1 MVVRWLLASIHLLAL
16 GVGLGAILAR
26 ARALQG
32 KLDSAGLRRLFAA
45 DTWWGVSAVLW
56 IGTGLARVLGG
67 LEKSTEYYV
76 GNHVFWA
83 KMALLLVV
91 ILLEVPPMIT
101 FIRWRVAHREGQQ
114 LDTHRARRFAR
125 LSYVQAVIII
135 LMVFAATAM
144 ARGIGFPR
152 P

>member
-1 MVVRWLLASIHLLAL
+1 MILRWLFASIHLLAL
-16 GVGLGAILAR
+16 GIGLGAVLAR

-32 KLDSAGLRRLFAA
+32 ELDSAGLRRLFAA
-45 DTWWGVSAVLW
+45 DSWWGVSAVLW

-67 LEKSTEYYV
+67 MEKSTAYYV
-76 GNHVFWA
+76 QNHVFWA

-91 ILLEVPPMIT
+91 LLLEIRPMVT
-101 FIRWRVAHREGQQ
+101 LIRWRVAHRQGRQP
-114 LDTHRARRFAR
+114 DTHRARLFAR

-144 ARGIGFPR
+144 ARGI
-152 P
+152 